1 MPNWPKSQVN
11 RREIMTPT
19 ILFLCP
25 HSAAKSVLAA
35 AYCQQL
41 LQQQGLA
48 WAVEFAGT
56 EPDEAISPA
65 VAQLLAAEG
74 VDVSGYRPR
83 LVTYEQLNNA
93 FHVVS
98 LGCDPAD
105 LRPRNAIEQWD
116 DIPPASQDLTA
127 ARDLIYGRVAQL
139 VHNLTS

>member
-1 MPNWPKSQVN
+1 MMPFMPNWLRSQAN
-11 RREIMTPT
+11 RREMMTPT

-35 AYCQQL
+35 TYCQQL

-48 WAVEFAGT
+48 CTVEFAVT
-56 EPDEAISPA
+56 ERGEAISPD
-65 VAQLLAAEG
+65 VADLLAAEG
-74 VDVSGYRPR
+74 FDLAGYRPH
-83 LVTYEQLNNA
+83 LVTHEQLYDA

-116 DIPPASQDLTA
+116 DIPPTSHDLMA
-127 ARDLIYGRVAQL
+127 ARNLIYGRVEQ
-139 VHNLTS
+139 

>member
-1 MPNWPKSQVN
+1 
-11 RREIMTPT
+11 MTPT

-35 AYCQQL
+35 TYCQQIL
-41 LQQQGLA
+41 HQQGLE
-48 WAVEFAGT
+48 WTVEFAGT
-56 EPDEAISPA
+56 EPDEVITPA
-65 VAQLLAAEG
+65 VADLLAAEG
-74 VDVSGYRPR
+74 FDLAGYRPH

-116 DIPPASQDLTA
+116 DIPPTSQDLTA
-127 ARDLIYGRVAQL
+127 ARNLIYGRVEQL
-139 VHNLTS
+139 IHDLSTKNPKSQANGNA

>member
-1 MPNWPKSQVN
+1 
-11 RREIMTPT
+11 MTPT

-41 LQQQGLA
+41 LRQQGFN

-65 VAQLLAAEG
+65 VAALLAEEG
-74 VDVSGYRPR
+74 FDLDGYRPR
-83 LVTYEQLNNA
+83 LLTYEQLNNA

-105 LRPRNAIEQWD
+105 LRPRNAIERWD
-116 DIPPASQDLTA
+116 DIPPTSQDLTA
-127 ARDLIYGRVAQL
+127 ARDLIYGRVARL
-139 VHNLTS
+139 VQNLTR